1 MIEEPKEP
9 IFRSLDEEEAW
20 LDDNEDDDDFIRSY
34 REKRMAQL
42 ALASSKPMFGEVLE
56 ITGVDYVEQVNKA
69 GDGVHAIL
77 LLYQPRWSIHQF
89 VCGTLINSFFAFS
102 SPMCAQLQ
110 EIFKQLAIKFTDI
123 KFMKSIAT
131 LCIPNFPDSNVP
143 AVFVYYNGEL
153 TKQLI
158 GSLVFGTGKITA
170 DEVEWVLSRAGALTT
185 TLESDPRAKKVQ
197 SNKMYQQF
205 DYDSDSE

>member
-1 MIEEPKEP
+1 
-9 IFRSLDEEEAW
+9 
-20 LDDNEDDDDFIRSY
+20 
-34 REKRMAQL
+34 
-42 ALASSKPMFGEVLE
+42 
-56 ITGVDYVEQVNKA
+56 
-69 GDGVHAIL
+69 
-77 LLYQPRWSIHQF
+77 
-89 VCGTLINSFFAFS
+89 
-102 SPMCAQLQ
+102 
-110 EIFKQLAIKFTDI
+110 
-123 KFMKSIAT
+123 MKSIAT